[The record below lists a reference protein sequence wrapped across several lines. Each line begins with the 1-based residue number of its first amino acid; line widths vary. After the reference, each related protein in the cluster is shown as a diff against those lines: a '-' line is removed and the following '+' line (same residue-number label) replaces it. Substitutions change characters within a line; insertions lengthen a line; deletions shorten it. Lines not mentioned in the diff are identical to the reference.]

1 MKCAVK
7 CAHKTGFFSTQG
19 STQWTQVFFSAQ
31 NDGAQGSAQRKQ
43 VFVRND
49 VRTEMAFF
57 SRKNISRT
65 TSRSK
70 SLYFLA
76 NRASANSDAN
86 SKIAVSSLLVTSEM
100 ILSKLQLSSELS
112 SKMLVDRKMKATNK

>member
-1 MKCAVK
+1 
-7 CAHKTGFFSTQG
+7 
-19 STQWTQVFFSAQ
+19 
-31 NDGAQGSAQRKQ
+31 
-43 VFVRND
+43 
-49 VRTEMAFF
+49 MAFF

-76 NRASANSDAN
+76 NRASANSDANSDAN